1 MQFGSG
7 NQQCLTRMGFW
18 FVFLICFFNGFFF
31 FLISAKHCFRPFT
44 VFKAFFSPSS
54 TMLRPGFRSPQENTS
69 CNSLSVTSESSE
81 SESETQS
88 GAWEGVC
95 PSHCVQVHIHR
106 RKSSSPRPPHLEK
119 GAPGHRRL
127 SAPCPPAAIHVDSMN
142 GF

>member
-1 MQFGSG
+1 M
-7 NQQCLTRMGFW
+7 
-18 FVFLICFFNGFFF
+18 VFFF

-69 CNSLSVTSESSE
+69 CNSLSVTSKSSE

-88 GAWEGVC
+88 GAGEGVC
-95 PSHCVQVHIHR
+95 PSHCMQVHIHR

-119 GAPGHRRL
+119 GAPGHT
-127 SAPCPPAAIHVDSMN
+127 PAEINLIREGVVSTENEKNKPRSTHTFQKFRTRTIKRMT
-142 GF
+142 

>member
-18 FVFLICFFNGFFF
+18 FVFLIWFFNFFF
-31 FLISAKHCFRPFT
+31 FLNFSQNCFRPFT

-69 CNSLSVTSESSE
+69 CNSLSVTRESSE

-95 PSHCVQVHIHR
+95 PSRHVQVHIHR

-119 GAPGHRRL
+119 GAPDHRWL
-127 SAPCPPAAIHVDSMN
+127 SAPCPPAVIHVDSTN

>member
-18 FVFLICFFNGFFF
+18 FVFLF
-31 FLISAKHCFRPFT
+31 ISAIHCFRPFT
-44 VFKAFFSPSS
+44 LFKAFFSPCS

-69 CNSLSVTSESSE
+69 CNSISVTRESSE

-88 GAWEGVC
+88 QVGGGGGC
-95 PSHCVQVHIHR
+95 PSRRVQVHTHR
-106 RKSSSPRPPHLEK
+106 RKSRSPGPPHLEK

-127 SAPCPPAAIHVDSMN
+127 SAPCPPAAIHVDSTN